1 MTAPAG
7 FSLADARALLVDAF
21 APWVQD
27 LGIAVERVERDGA
40 TLRMPIS
47 PRLHR
52 SGGTVCGQSLMA
64 LADTAMVFAV
74 SGANGAFRA
83 MTTVTQTAHFLRPI
97 AGADV
102 LAEARVLRLGRAMAF
117 GEVILRAAGRADTA
131 VHVSTTYALLDE
143 GR

>member
-1 MTAPAG
+1 MTAPAA
-7 FSLADARALLVDAF
+7 FTLDQARALLASDF

-27 LGIAVERVERDGA
+27 LGLSVERVAPDGA
-40 TLRMPIS
+40 ALRMKLS

-74 SGANGAFRA
+74 CGALGGFRP
-83 MTTVTQTAHFLRPI
+83 MTTVTQTAHFMRPI
-97 AGADV
+97 SGADV
-102 LAEARVLRLGRAMAF
+102 LAEARILRIGRTMAF
-117 GEVILRAAGRADTA
+117 GEVLLRADNKAEAA
-131 VHVSTTYALLDE
+131 VQVATTYALLAE